1 MRKRHHRNQDDEINF
16 WQPASDM
23 FSALLLILMLV
34 ILLMGLYLVQI
45 PEHREKDPNAGDTYA
60 DGGDEE
66 HDNTETPMPT
76 AFIWIPGGGGGGG
89 WGGGG
94 TPQPTYYDL
103 GSSPSV
109 SPSPTISPTPDL
121 PGAGAAGGGGGT
133 GGGEGLGEGPGEE
146 PDMGMKSAVYVM
158 MVDAETERTIKE
170 PNVQFELYGENHS
183 LQILNTY
190 YPQRISFRYYETT
203 EGGVFYLPEKLQ
215 LGSYEL
221 HELTE
226 PEGYDA
232 SENIEF
238 IIAETYDWSDPYVV
252 QVPIYPSR
260 NVIQLRMMDAETGR
274 PLAGGT
280 FDVIAA
286 ENIITSDGT
295 LRYRMNQIV
304 SEIVCDETGTGES
317 EELYLGQYL
326 VRQRDIPQYYIG
338 QEADLEAT
346 VEKKTGR
353 QAPVY
358 SVSTSRSK
366 IRVSLKDE
374 LYPARGIAGATFSVS
389 APGSG
394 EEPVEVRTDSSGNI
408 LLDALEKGV
417 TYQIRQTGSEEHYRL
432 DNNLYT
438 VQVSPD
444 GRINGEQET
453 SIELF
458 NHMIRVSIGI
468 TDEFSNIQVADVNL
482 ALFDSGGTLVRTWTS
497 TGAPLIFTDL
507 EPGAYYI
514 VKDGDTSTRY
524 DIRVQDEVE
533 VQSINLQTS
542 YMIRYMIFG
551 GIALFALLVL
561 IVAAVLIIRR
571 RRKKKKQA

>member
-1 MRKRHHRNQDDEINF
+1 
-16 WQPASDM
+16 
-23 FSALLLILMLV
+23 
-34 ILLMGLYLVQI
+34 
-45 PEHREKDPNAGDTYA
+45 
-60 DGGDEE
+60 
-66 HDNTETPMPT
+66 
-76 AFIWIPGGGGGGG
+76 
-89 WGGGG
+89 
-94 TPQPTYYDL
+94 
-103 GSSPSV
+103 
-109 SPSPTISPTPDL
+109 
-121 PGAGAAGGGGGT
+121 
-133 GGGEGLGEGPGEE
+133 
-146 PDMGMKSAVYVM
+146 
-158 MVDAETERTIKE
+158 
-170 PNVQFELYGENHS
+170 
-183 LQILNTY
+183 
-190 YPQRISFRYYETT
+190 
-203 EGGVFYLPEKLQ
+203 
-215 LGSYEL
+215 
-221 HELTE
+221 
-226 PEGYDA
+226 
-232 SENIEF
+232 
-238 IIAETYDWSDPYVV
+238 
-252 QVPIYPSR
+252 
-260 NVIQLRMMDAETGR
+260 MMDAETGR

-338 QEADLEAT
+338 QETDLEAT